1 MNLSIALIIPVFN
14 EEEKLEK
21 FYRDL
26 KEVLNKAY
34 PDLNYDFYFVNDGS
48 QDLTQD
54 ILNRLSNLKDF
65 FFISL
70 SKNYGKELAILS
82 AFQTIKLDLYDAFI
96 TLDCDYQHDI
106 NKLSECLSIWK
117 SKGCDS
123 VVGIKKDINQNF
135 LRLYAS
141 KIYNLIIYGTSKS
154 QNTDFR
160 LVSKKI
166 AKEFSKTNEKN
177 IVYRNIID
185 ELSNNIK
192 YFYFSIDKKFVRKSK
207 FNFKKLVKMF
217 SVSVVKFS
225 NLPIYFFGFFG
236 ITLFLIS
243 SIFILIFGYNLIFN
257 NVSYFSNIGLILILN
272 TFLISIV
279 LISITVCLGYMKILL
294 EDISG
299 TPNYFIEK
307 IKIRD
312 E

>member
-1 MNLSIALIIPVFN
+1 
-14 EEEKLEK
+14 
-21 FYRDL
+21 
-26 KEVLNKAY
+26 
-34 PDLNYDFYFVNDGS
+34 
-48 QDLTQD
+48 
-54 ILNRLSNLKDF
+54 
-65 FFISL
+65 
-70 SKNYGKELAILS
+70 
-82 AFQTIKLDLYDAFI
+82 
-96 TLDCDYQHDI
+96 
-106 NKLSECLSIWK
+106 
-117 SKGCDS
+117 
-123 VVGIKKDINQNF
+123 
-135 LRLYAS
+135 
-141 KIYNLIIYGTSKS
+141 
-154 QNTDFR
+154 
-160 LVSKKI
+160 
-166 AKEFSKTNEKN
+166 
-177 IVYRNIID
+177 
-185 ELSNNIK
+185 
-192 YFYFSIDKKFVRKSK
+192 
-207 FNFKKLVKMF
+207 MF